1 MSSNE
6 IAGSFLAL
14 RGENC
19 NFTNVG
25 GLKSL
30 CTENGLDLV
39 TLVTTFENRCKVLE
53 HKISEL
59 EKNSKAAGTGP
70 AGSAGPA
77 GPRGDSGAK
86 GPKGKTDK
94 LEEIGD
100 VDLTGLMDGSL
111 LEWNADSKKWTV
123 AAT

>member
-70 AGSAGPA
+70 AGPAGSAGSDEDDRLA
-77 GPRGDSGAK
+77 
-86 GPKGKTDK
+86 
-94 LEEIGD
+94 
-100 VDLTGLMDGSL
+100 
-111 LEWNADSKKWTV
+111 V
-123 AAT
+123 AATDYYVCLPEPEQDEQVVQDTAEPKKMWYPP